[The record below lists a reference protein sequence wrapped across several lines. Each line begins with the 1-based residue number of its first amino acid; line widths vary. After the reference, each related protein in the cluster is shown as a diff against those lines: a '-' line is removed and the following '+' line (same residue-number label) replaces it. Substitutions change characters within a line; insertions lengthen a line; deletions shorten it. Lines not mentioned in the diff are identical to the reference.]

1 MEIWISFVED
11 MNVFFKSVSAP
22 LDPIS
27 EDNPFLQQQCE
38 VPIEYTII
46 VETTK
51 KRLSNVTSFTA
62 GDPDGLPIWIFR
74 DFFHILA
81 DFIV

>member
-1 MEIWISFVED
+1 MSSSSQLV
-11 MNVFFKSVSAP
+11 
-22 LDPIS
+22 PIS

-51 KRLSNVTSFTA
+51 ERLSNVTSFTA
-62 GDPDGLPIWIFR
+62 GGPDGLPVWIFR